1 MLTRANYGD
10 WALLMKVMLECRHLW
25 EAIESST
32 TIYGDNR
39 LALEVILLG
48 VPPEVMAT
56 LAAKATAKEA
66 RNPLKMMRL
75 GVERVRETKLVTL
88 SKQYIVIRFTNGEAV
103 DDFAVRI
110 RSMVTQMAQLSEAVP
125 LKRVVSKFSVSCLS
139 NTRRSLC
146 RSRPSSTSTLS
157 SARN

>member
-56 LAAKATAKEA
+56 LAAKAIAKEA
-66 RNPLKMMRL
+66 RNTLKTMRL

-88 SKQYIVIRFTNGEAV
+88 LKQYIVIRCTNGEVV
-103 DDFAVRI
+103 DDFAMCI
-110 RSMVTQMAQLSEAVP
+110 RSMVTQMAKLSEAVP
-125 LKRVVSKFSVSCLS
+125 LKRVVSKFSVSSLS

-146 RSRPSSTSTLS
+146 RSRPSSTSTF
-157 SARN
+157 